1 MKVVDHLKN
10 GKGKTLF
17 TIEILP
23 PLKGENIKNL
33 FNNMDPLMEFKP
45 PFIDVTYHREEY
57 VFKKK
62 EGGLL
67 EKSTTRKRPGT
78 VGICAAIQNHYKVD
92 TVPHI
97 ICGGFS
103 KEETENALIDLHF
116 LGVDNV
122 LTIQGDAIKSESKF
136 VPEPDGHRYASELL
150 EQVVKMNKGIYID
163 DDLLSA
169 DPTNF
174 CIGVAGYPEKH
185 FNAPNLKSDLKYL
198 KLKVDMGAEYIVTQM
213 FFENQKYFDFVDKC
227 REAGIHVPIIPGIKP
242 LTGKGQLTILPK
254 TFHIDIP
261 EALADEAEK
270 CKDNNAV
277 KELGIEWCIEQSR
290 ELIKKGVPTLH
301 FYSMGK
307 SDPIYR
313 IAKEIF

>member
-10 GKGKTLF
+10 ANGKSLF
-17 TIEILP
+17 TLEILP

-33 FNNMDPLMEFKP
+33 FSNIDPLMEFKP

-62 EGGLL
+62 DGGLL
-67 EKSTTRKRPGT
+67 EKLTTRKRPGT

-103 KEETENALIDLHF
+103 REETENALIDLNF

-122 LTIQGDAIKSESKF
+122 LVLQGDAIKTEAKF
-136 VPEPDGHRYASELL
+136 IAEPDGFKYASELL
-150 EQVVKMNKGIYID
+150 EHVVNMNKGIYLD
-163 DDLLSA
+163 EELHEPS
-169 DPTNF
+169 PTNF

-185 FNAPNLKSDLKYL
+185 FNAPNLKTDLKYL

-213 FFENQKYFDFVDKC
+213 FFDNKKYFEFVDKC
-227 REAGIHVPIIPGIKP
+227 REAGINVPIIPGIKP
-242 LTGKGQLTILPK
+242 LTGKAQLTVLPQI
-254 TFHIDIP
+254 FHIDLP

-270 CKDNNAV
+270 CKDNAAI
-277 KELGIEWCIEQSR
+277 KEVGIEWAIQQSR
-290 ELIKKGVPTLH
+290 ELIKHGAPTIH

-307 SDPIYR
+307 SDPIYK
-313 IAKEIF
+313 IAKELF